1 MAERRVEASRSATP
15 HDASG
20 AASATRGGA
29 GLALGVVAV
38 VLGFTGLSLGST
50 IVKSTDSPGAV
61 VAFWRLL
68 FGAALWHAIVAVR
81 GMRMGARRTVD
92 AAAWRAA
99 WLPGVAFGVNL
110 SCFFSGI
117 ELTPVAHAEFINAL
131 TPLVMVPF
139 AAVRLGEPVH
149 GSVVVAGAAALA
161 GVALILGNAPAGGT
175 SVPGDLL
182 VAGGMLAW
190 VVYLTRSKLVRSH
203 LSTPEFMAVM
213 STFACATTLPISVV
227 VGGGDE
233 FVGLSAKGWVLV
245 VLLAL
250 ITGVASH
257 GLIAWAQRRVAVAT
271 ISLLQLAQPALAS
284 FWAATLLDES
294 VRGVQV
300 VGMAI
305 VLVAVGSI
313 ALRSTRGATRA

>member
-1 MAERRVEASRSATP
+1 MAERRVEPSRSATP
-15 HDASG
+15 DDPA
-20 AASATRGGA
+20 AASVPRAGA
-29 GLALGVVAV
+29 GLALGVAAV

-68 FGAALWHAIVAVR
+68 FGAALWHLLVAVR
-81 GMRMGARRTVD
+81 GARLGTRRTVD

-99 WLPGVAFGVNL
+99 TLPGVAFGINL

-131 TPLVMVPF
+131 TPLVMVPL
-139 AAVRLGEPVH
+139 AAVRLRERVQR
-149 GSVVVAGAAALA
+149 SVVIAGAAALV

-182 VAGGMLAW
+182 VAGGMFAW
-190 VVYLTRSKLVRSH
+190 VFYLTASKLARAH
-203 LSTPEFMAVM
+203 LSTAEFMAVM
-213 STFACATTLPISVV
+213 STAAVVTTLPISLV
-227 VGGGDE
+227 VGGPAE
-233 FVGLSAKGWVLV
+233 LVGLSAKGWLLV

-250 ITGVASH
+250 TTGVTSH
-257 GLIAWAQRRVAVAT
+257 GLITWAQRRVPVGT
-271 ISLLQLAQPALAS
+271 ISILQLAQPALAS
-284 FWAATLLDES
+284 LWAATLLDES
-294 VRGVQV
+294 VQGVQI

-305 VLVAVGSI
+305 VLAAVGSI
-313 ALRSTRGATRA
+313 ALRSTRNVNRS